1 MRQIAIGFLCLVAAA
16 CGQQSSQSQ
25 PKGLT
30 AADAAF
36 QKQLQEQ
43 FLDAKPG
50 TVIEIPAG
58 KHALDRVLTLRA
70 SGVTIRGVGTDS
82 SILSFKNEISGPE
95 GILVYGSDFTIEN
108 LSIEIGRAH
117 V

>member
-1 MRQIAIGFLCLVAAA
+1 MGEIMRQIAIGFLCLIAAA

-30 AADAAF
+30 AEDAAF

-58 KHALDRVLTLRA
+58 KHPLDRVLTLRA
-70 SGVTIRGVGTDS
+70 NGVTIRGAGADN
-82 SILSFKNEISGPE
+82 SILSFKNEISGSR
-95 GILVYGSDFTIEN
+95 GHAGL
-108 LSIEIGRAH
+108 RQ
-117 V
+117 